1 MTPKR
6 LHSMDIIYG
15 QVAIRWSEQHRAW
28 VHSGTVII
36 KRAKAQRLAARL
48 NYLMQVSKYDQRN

>member
-15 QVAIRWSEQHRAW
+15 QAAIRWSEERRAW
-28 VHSGTVII
+28 VHGGHIII
-36 KRAKAQRLAARL
+36 KRAKAQRLANRINSL
-48 NYLMQVSKYDQRN
+48 IRSK

>member
-15 QVAIRWSEQHRAW
+15 QAAIRWSEEHRAW
-28 VHSGTVII
+28 VHGGTVII
-36 KRAKAQRLAARL
+36 KRAKAHRLANRISFL
-48 NYLMQVSKYDQRN
+48 IRGK

>member
-28 VHSGTVII
+28 VHSGAVII

-48 NYLMQVSKYDQRN
+48 NYLMQV